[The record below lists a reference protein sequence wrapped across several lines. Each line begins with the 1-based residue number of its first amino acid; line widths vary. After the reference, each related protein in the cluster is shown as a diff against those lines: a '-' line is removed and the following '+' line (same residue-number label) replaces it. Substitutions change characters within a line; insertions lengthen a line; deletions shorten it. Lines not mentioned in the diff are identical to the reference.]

1 MPGKKSFAEDLAAL
15 EEMRRRP
22 PGESVGALRRALAH
36 RNNYVAAQAANLI
49 RDFRLADLVPDL
61 LESFDRFFTN
71 PIKNDPQCWAKH
83 ALAQALAALE
93 YQEAEVFLRGMR
105 HIQMEP
111 VWKGQSDTAGRLRG
125 ACALGL
131 VQCRQLSNHD
141 LLQYLVDLFADS
153 DKTVRLEAV
162 RSIEQVG
169 SPASALLLRMRAV
182 VAGDEPEVLGACY
195 AGVLN
200 IEGKG
205 AIPWVERFMAAGGD
219 AATEAAF
226 AIAATR
232 CPQAFDSLHRCFLL
246 DHDAVLSPV
255 LLSAIALTRQPA
267 AADFLLDLVDKES
280 PHAAAAID
288 AILRSHPAEETM
300 SRLRKIIAEH
310 PQFAPALA
318 SHREDPS

>member
-15 EEMRRRP
+15 DEMRRRP
-22 PGESVGALRRALAH
+22 PGESVEALRRALAH
-36 RNNYVAAQAANLI
+36 RNNYVVAQAANLVS
-49 RDFRLADLVPDL
+49 DFRMAEMVPDL

-71 PIKNDPQCWAKH
+71 PFKTDPQCWAKH

-131 VQCRQLSNHD
+131 VQCRQLSNND
-141 LLQYLVDLFADS
+141 LLQCLVDLFADS

-162 RSIEQVG
+162 RSVEQVN
-169 SPASALLLRMRAV
+169 SPAAGLLLRMRAV
-182 VAGDEPEVLGACY
+182 VSGEEPEVLGACY
-195 AGVLN
+195 AGTLN
-200 IEGKG
+200 IEGKS
-205 AIPWVERFMAAGGD
+205 AIPWVARFMTAGGD

-226 AIAATR
+226 AISATR
-232 CPQAFDSLHRCFLL
+232 CPEAFDSLHQRFLL
-246 DHDAVLSPV
+246 DHDAGLGPV
-255 LLSAIALTRQPA
+255 LLSAIALTRQQA
-267 AADFLLDLVDKES
+267 AADFLLDMVDKES
-280 PHAAAAID
+280 PHAEAAID
-288 AILRSHPAEETM
+288 AILRSRPADETM
-300 SRLRKIIAEH
+300 SRLREIIAGH

-318 SHREDPS
+318 SHRENPA